1 MRLAAGAGGGDEA
14 PEALTS
20 AMFGAMATP
29 MLQPV
34 VALVLWTFVM
44 WGWMY
49 VTRIPAIRAA
59 RMRLDP
65 TRPRGEQMAELP
77 PQVRWKADN
86 YNHLMEQPTIFYAI
100 AISLALLSVDTVLAI
115 GLAWAYVLLRVA
127 HSLLQSLVNKIELR
141 FVLFALSNVPL
152 FALTWIAAVE
162 YLARVG
168 RA

>member
-1 MRLAAGAGGGDEA
+1 
-14 PEALTS
+14 
-20 AMFGAMATP
+20 MAVSVQ
-29 MLQPV
+29 MLGPV
-34 VALVLWTFVM
+34 IALVAWSMVM
-44 WGWMY
+44 WTWMY
-49 VTRIPAIRAA
+49 ATRIPALFAA

-65 TRPRGEQMAELP
+65 DAPRGAQMALLP
-77 PQVRWKADN
+77 PRVRWKADN